1 MSRVGIVG
9 LWHETNT
16 YSSHSTILA
25 DFAACELLEGDAIVE
40 RHREAESVVG
50 GFLQASQ
57 HEVVP
62 ILSAGAWPSGPAAA
76 TTIDHLFHH
85 LGDTLKRAGELD
97 GVLVNLHGAMVAEDH
112 PDMEADTLE
121 VVRASVG
128 DVPVVCVLDFHAN
141 PSVRFVELADVVIS
155 YDTYPH
161 VDMFERGREAVAM
174 LDRLL
179 EGESLQ
185 TRIGKHPLLTV
196 PLAQGTEVEPMR
208 GIVQRARQTA
218 EDLGVARL
226 CVAGGFPYS
235 DVERAGISVL
245 ATAGEGDEEACR
257 RLIEA
262 VLADIDAVAEGFVVA
277 RPGPREAVSAALAS
291 DATPVVLA
299 DIADN
304 IGGGSAGDGTAII
317 AELLSQNAKGALAVI
332 ADPEIALEAHTVGVG
347 GQVEGFLGGKTDD
360 LHGPSIPIVGRVVA
374 LSDGTYR
381 SQGSWGAG
389 LDVSSGRTAW
399 LSVEGVDLVVTQFPR
414 PPFHVEQVTHLGIT
428 PAAASIIVAKGAL
441 AWKAA
446 YGDIART
453 VIEVDGPGICP
464 VDLTTLP
471 RTTHPVRYP

>member
-16 YSSHSTILA
+16 YSSHPATLD

-40 RHREAESVVG
+40 RHREAESVIG
-50 GFLQASQ
+50 GFLHASRN
-57 HEVVP
+57 EVVP
-62 ILSAGAWPSGPAAA
+62 IFSAGAWPSGPAAV
-76 TTIDHLFHH
+76 TTVDHLIDR
-85 LGDTLKRAGELD
+85 LGDMLERAGELD

-128 DVPVVCVLDFHAN
+128 DIPVVCVLDFHAN

-161 VDMFERGREAVAM
+161 VDMFDRGREAVVM

-179 EGESLQ
+179 AGERLK
-185 TRIGKHPLLTV
+185 TRIGKHPLLTM
-196 PLAQGTEVEPMR
+196 PLAQGTEVEPMQ
-208 GIVQRARQTA
+208 GIVQRARRTA
-218 EDLGVARL
+218 EELGVARV

-235 DVERAGISVL
+235 DVDRAGISLL
-245 ATAGEGDEEACR
+245 ATAEEGDDEACR
-257 RLIEA
+257 RLVEA
-262 VLADIDAVAEGFVVA
+262 VLADIDAVADGFTVA

-304 IGGGSAGDGTAII
+304 IGGGSAGDGTAIL
-317 AELLSQNAKGALAVI
+317 AELFSQNAQGALAVI
-332 ADPEIALEAHTVGVG
+332 ADTEIALEAHTAGVG
-347 GQVEGFLGGKTDD
+347 GHIEGLLGGKTDD
-360 LHGPSIPIVGRVVA
+360 LHGPPIPIAGTVVA

-399 LSVEGVDLVVTQFPR
+399 LSVEGVDLVVTEFAR
-414 PPFHVEQVTHLGIT
+414 PPFHIEQVTHLGVT
-428 PAAASIIVAKGAL
+428 PATASIIVAKGAL

-453 VIEVDGPGICP
+453 VIEVDGPGVCP
-464 VDLTTLP
+464 ADLTTLP
-471 RTTHPVRYP
+471 RTTRPVRYP

>member
-1 MSRVGIVG
+1 MSRVGIAG

-16 YSSHSTILA
+16 YSSHPAALD
-25 DFAACELLEGDAIVE
+25 DFAACELLEGDSIVE
-40 RHREAESVVG
+40 RHRKAESVIG
-50 GFLQASQ
+50 GFLHASH

-62 ILSAGAWPSGPAAA
+62 IFSAGAWPSGPASA
-76 TTIDHLFHH
+76 TTVDHL
-85 LGDTLKRAGELD
+85 LDRLDATLERAGELD

-112 PDMEADTLE
+112 PDMEADILE
-121 VVRASVG
+121 VVRARVS

-161 VDMFERGREAVAM
+161 VDMLDRGREAVAM

-179 EGESLQ
+179 AGERLQ
-185 TRIGKHPLLTV
+185 TRIGKHPLLTI

-218 EDLGVARL
+218 EDLGVDRI
-226 CVAGGFPYS
+226 CVTGGFPYS

-245 ATAGEGDEEACR
+245 ATAGRDEDEVCR
-257 RLIEA
+257 RLVEA
-262 VLADIDAVAEGFVVA
+262 VLADIDTVADGFTVA

-304 IGGGSAGDGTAII
+304 IGGGSAGDGTAIL
-317 AELLSQNAKGALAVI
+317 AELFSQDAQGALAVI
-332 ADPEIALEAHTVGVG
+332 ADTEIAHEAHKVGVG
-347 GQVEGFLGGKTDD
+347 GHVEGLLGGKTDE
-360 LHGPSIPIVGRVVA
+360 LHGPPIPIAGRVVA

-389 LDVSSGRTAW
+389 LQVSSGRTAW
-399 LSVEGVDLVVTQFPR
+399 LLVEGVDVVVTEFPR

-428 PAAASIIVAKGAL
+428 PASASIIVAKGAL

-453 VIEVDGPGICP
+453 VIEVDGPGVCP
-464 VDLTTLP
+464 ADLTTLP
-471 RTTHPVRYP
+471 RTTRPVRYP